1 MYFHPSSQRVEVP
14 ARVPVRAFT
23 KASGVIWTVWAFLLV
38 THGAFSRWVE
48 TMRHYAKVAIV
59 GDVVLIAVALI
70 TIDELQGLSFPEFVR
85 VGLFFTAFGWS
96 GRQLMGSLLKRP
108 A

>member
-1 MYFHPSSQRVEVP
+1 M
-14 ARVPVRAFT
+14 
-23 KASGVIWTVWAFLLV
+23 IWILWALLLV

-48 TMRHYAKVAIV
+48 TVENRAKVAII
-59 GDVVLIAVALI
+59 GDVVLIAVALL
-70 TIDELQGLSFPEFVR
+70 TIDQLQELNFAEFVR
-85 VGLFFTAFGWS
+85 VGIFFTAFGCA

>member
-1 MYFHPSSQRVEVP
+1 LGERVEV
-14 ARVPVRAFT
+14 ATRVSIRAFT
-23 KASGVIWTVWAFLLV
+23 KASGVIWTVWAFLLI

-48 TMRHYAKVAIV
+48 SMRHYAKVAVV

-70 TIDELQGLSFPEFVR
+70 TIDELQGLSFADFVR